1 MCIRDSITTVPE
13 NFKLHPLLQK
23 VIADR
28 RLMMQEEIRVDWGLA
43 EHLAFATLLTGG
55 YSVRI
60 SGEDSGRGTFSHRH
74 AVWHDQNRDRWDSGI
89 WIPLEHLGE
98 HQAQF
103 TVIDL
108 SLIHI

>member
-1 MCIRDSITTVPE
+1 LDELKRLTDVITTVPE

-55 YSVRI
+55 YSV
-60 SGEDSGRGTFSHRH
+60 SGTVVMTSVRRFNSSKGTEVLTSS
-74 AVWHDQNRDRWDSGI
+74 VQL
-89 WIPLEHLGE
+89 PL
-98 HQAQF
+98 
-103 TVIDL
+103 
-108 SLIHI
+108 